1 MKLIESFA
9 KKSTKTA
16 SEEAK
21 KEAKKTL
28 IDLIPGI
35 LSVAGI
41 VVGAIIF
48 RGSGESMGNR
58 RPTHSHT
65 SITTNN
71 YFFQE
76 VSDETI
82 LRILEDSISQGD

>member
-1 MKLIESFA
+1 MKLIDSLA
-9 KKSTKTA
+9 KKFTKTA

-48 RGSGESMGNR
+48 RGSGGSGGSRHPM
-58 RPTHSHT
+58 HSHT

-76 VSDETI
+76 VDDETI
-82 LRILEDSISQGD
+82 LKILEDSISQGD

>member
-9 KKSTKTA
+9 KKFTKTA

-48 RGSGESMGNR
+48 RGNGESMGNR
-58 RPTHSHT
+58 RPTHSRT